1 MLILTRRI
9 GETLIIEPSSN
20 VDLNMTLGELFAHGP
35 LVVALLGTKGNQ
47 SRIGIDAPDALKVLR
62 SELVGR
68 SNRLDP

>member
-9 GETLIIEPSSN
+9 GETFIIEPAPGI
-20 VDLNMTLGELFAHGP
+20 DPDMTVRQLFEAGP